1 MNAIEVRKLLYEMVA
16 TNKSPRRHYKRFIGD
31 IMTEDYGCY
40 ILEQY
45 HEEYYIFNP
54 SQTAFNYEI
63 VKDLWDYVG
72 NKRPFLITPR
82 LEIFRAEPLFYG
94 SEEKAFDKR
103 TCARYY
109 KYLTGKAFIDNNVAS
124 LPPVVCDYKNYKV
137 KDYNILIYRIGESLH
152 RIYQPFTKAGTNFIR
167 MLIGRTF
174 TTKYGKFYLG
184 NLPMTFP
191 FYYSTSNKLIFRNT
205 EQVLTK

>member
-1 MNAIEVRKLLYEMVA
+1 MNSIEVRKLLYEMVA
-16 TNKSPRRHYKRFIGD
+16 TRKQSRHYKRFIGD
-31 IMTEDYGCY
+31 IFTKDFEYP
-40 ILEQY
+40 ILESYQ
-45 HEEYYIFNP
+45 EEHYIFNP
-54 SQTAFNYEI
+54 SKASLDYEI

-72 NKRPFLITPR
+72 NKRPFLITPC
-82 LEIFRAEPLFYG
+82 LEIFRAEPLLFAQ
-94 SEEKAFDKR
+94 EDKVFDKR

-109 KYLTGKAFIDNNVAS
+109 KYMKGNTFIDNNVAYF
-124 LPPVVCDYKNYKV
+124 PPAVYDYKNSKGV
-137 KDYNILIYRIGESLH
+137 DKSILIYRIGEALH
-152 RIYQPFTKAGTNFIR
+152 RIYPPTTKVGTNLVR

-174 TTKYGKFYLG
+174 TNKFGKFYLG

>member
-1 MNAIEVRKLLYEMVA
+1 MVA
-16 TNKSPRRHYKRFIGD
+16 TNKSPSRHYKRFIGD

-45 HEEYYIFNP
+45 HEDYYIFNP

-63 VKDLWDYVG
+63 VRDLWDYVG

-109 KYLTGKAFIDNNVAS
+109 KYLRGKAFIDNNVAS
-124 LPPVVCDYKNYKV
+124 LPPVVCDYKNYKL
-137 KDYNILIYRIGESLH
+137 KDYNILIYRIGEALH
-152 RIYQPFTKAGTNFIR
+152 RIYQPSTKAGTNFIR
-167 MLIGRTF
+167 MLIGKTF
-174 TTKYGKFYLG
+174 TTRFGKSYLG
-184 NLPMTFP
+184 NLPIDFP